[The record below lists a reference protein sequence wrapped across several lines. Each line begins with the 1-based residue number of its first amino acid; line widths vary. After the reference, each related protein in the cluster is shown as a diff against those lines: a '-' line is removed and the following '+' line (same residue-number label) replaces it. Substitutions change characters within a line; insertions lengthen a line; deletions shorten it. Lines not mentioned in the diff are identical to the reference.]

1 MLVLPSC
8 LSRRH
13 FTAWPPWTP
22 PLIATHI
29 ASAPVSFGIWDES
42 KPAPTD
48 PEDLLTTIHQAGFG
62 GVEVSPTK
70 YFGPNAQ
77 DTNDLLRRRHL
88 RSAGT
93 FVELPLF
100 TSGHQTPQIV
110 RNAVSYLE
118 RLDGTSPLIVADAGD
133 ADRHR
138 HAGQPARLRLS
149 ARSKTH
155 QRAAIDWLR
164 RAAAQAGERGVE
176 AVVHPPRYLFRISGR
191 DRNRPR
197 PHELR
202 RARNLPR
209 HRTRR
214 LAGLD
219 PAQLIRDYQGR
230 VRHVHLKDVDEN
242 VMGRLARGEINYET
256 AWKQGL
262 WPALG
267 SGLIDLV
274 AILRE
279 LRQSGYDGWLVLEQ
293 DRYEVHRKEYAD
305 VRRIEANSLD
315 VLKQALGTS
324 AEHDAKPTG

>member
-1 MLVLPSC
+1 M
-8 LSRRH
+8 
-13 FTAWPPWTP
+13 
-22 PLIATHI
+22 IATHI

-100 TSGHQTPQIV
+100 TSGHQTPHIV

-176 AVVHPPRYLFRISGR
+176 AVVHPHAGTYFESADEIATVLDHTSC
-191 DRNRPR
+191 D
-197 PHELR
+197 ELGICLDTGH
-202 RARNLPR
+202 AV
-209 HRTRR
+209 

-293 DRYEVHRKEYAD
+293 DRYEVHHNEYAD